1 MPQSTFEAGT
11 AVRLD
16 VIVRNLSDEADLI
29 PKVDGHAEDYLHI
42 EVRAQDGKQLERID
56 RQTLLRNG
64 KTYSFPKRGWGSRK
78 LETIK
83 PNDESRN
90 YLVLS
95 NLFDLC
101 KPGTYSVS
109 AKAELQKPY
118 SGPEIKWV
126 ETAAEEIEFV
136 VKR

>member
-11 AVRLD
+11 AVKLD
-16 VIVRNLSDEADLI
+16 VIVRNLSDELDLI

-42 EVRAQDGKQLERID
+42 EVRASDGKQLERID
-56 RQTLLRNG
+56 RQTLSKNA

-83 PNDESRN
+83 PHDESRN

-95 NLFDLC
+95 ALFDLSM
-101 KPGTYSVS
+101 PGAYSVS
-109 AKAELQKPY
+109 AKADLQRPN

-126 ETAAEEIEFV
+126 ETAAEKIQFV